1 MVSGR
6 DVMIPSFLRDICDS
20 ISMNYS
26 RRAGVFLCWSKL
38 ISWYFTRVQSMA
50 GLMSTYTKRSQIG
63 ASVCVGV
70 RTTVICGGTLDKL
83 SVALRIKIQ
92 ENVARSL

>member
-1 MVSGR
+1 
-6 DVMIPSFLRDICDS
+6 
-20 ISMNYS
+20 
-26 RRAGVFLCWSKL
+26 
-38 ISWYFTRVQSMA
+38 MA